1 MEFYRKYL
9 KIHCVYLLRL
19 ILFLFFLVSL
29 NDCGF
34 SQQIYLVNYD
44 LDDKVKGLPN
54 SIKLDTAENKVNVQQ
69 QINNFRFQLIERGYF
84 LNEISRIDSSRLLF
98 VRLGE
103 RFSKIKLID
112 SVDCN
117 RGVFNSKK
125 ITHYLSPKQFSS
137 YMRNKSVKYLN
148 SGYPFANVF
157 IDQTSIKGM
166 DINSYLRVDKGKYS
180 RLMKIHIKGDSS
192 ISLNTIQSIIGVSI
206 GDFYSEEVIAF
217 IDNKIAQN
225 NFIRAIKPSEILFTT
240 EGYELFL
247 YLKSDRVSFLRG
259 AVGLQPDPVSQKMAL
274 TGEVNLKLE
283 NTLKKGELLKLN
295 WRSIKPQTQR
305 LNIDFKYP
313 FLFQSPFGIAAN
325 FLLYKRDSTFLDLNA
340 EFNVSYKLNNGT
352 TFRAHYRYVNSNLL
366 GGAENSIEFQ
376 SLSSYSTNSYG
387 LSLDKKQVDNIVN
400 PSKGNAFMSKFY
412 LGQRTLNSDSNSVS
426 NVTVSGHIHYQ
437 QYIPFFKRHVLFIS
451 GSFDMYSSP
460 VIYQNELFRFGGL
473 NTLRGFNEE
482 ELFASVKGIATI
494 EYRFLLDQSSNIFIF
509 YDQCIYENN
518 ALEYFKDQPFG
529 FGAGISFGSKI
540 GIFNITYA
548 LGKKFSNPIDFRSSK
563 IHFGYTAYF

>member
-1 MEFYRKYL
+1 MEFYAKYS
-9 KIHCVYLLRL
+9 KINCVYLFRL
-19 ILFLFFLVSL
+19 ILIFFSL
-29 NDCGF
+29 SIPIEYGF
-34 SQQIYLVNYD
+34 SQEMYVVSYD
-44 LDDKVKGLPN
+44 LDFKIKGLPK
-54 SIKLDTAENKVNVQQ
+54 SIKIDTSQSKSNIQQ
-69 QINNFRFQLIERGYF
+69 QINNLRFGLIEYGYF
-84 LNEISRIDSSRLLF
+84 LSDISITDSSKLLS

-103 RFSKIKLID
+103 KFSKIKLLDSID
-112 SVDCN
+112 ID

-125 ITHYLSPKQFSS
+125 MTHYLSPKQFSS
-137 YMRNKSVKYLN
+137 YMRNKSLKYLN

-157 IDQTSIKGM
+157 IDETRIEGT
-166 DINSYLRVDKGKYS
+166 DISSCLKVDKGEYS
-180 RLMKIHIKGDSS
+180 TLMKINIKGDSS
-192 ISLNTIQSIIGVSI
+192 ISLNTIQSIIGLSV
-206 GDFYSEEVIAF
+206 GDYYSEEVIAL

-225 NFIRAIKPSEILFTT
+225 NFISSIKPSEILFTR

-259 AVGLQPDPVSQKMAL
+259 AVGLQPDPVSQRMAL

-283 NTLKKGELLKLN
+283 NTLKKGERFKLN

-325 FLLYKRDSTFLDLNA
+325 FLLYKRDSTFLDLNT

-366 GGAENSIEFQ
+366 SGAENSIEFE

-387 LSLDKKQVDNIVN
+387 LSFEKKQLDNIVN
-400 PSKGNAFMSKFY
+400 PSKGVTFMSKFY

-451 GSFDMYSSP
+451 ASFDMYSSP
-460 VIYQNELFRFGGL
+460 LIYQNELFRFGGL

-482 ELFASVKGIATI
+482 ELFASAKGIATI
-494 EYRFLLDQSSNIFIF
+494 EYRFLLDESSNIFIF
-509 YDQCIYENN
+509 YDQCMYENN

>member
-29 NDCGF
+29 NDCGL

-54 SIKLDTAENKVNVQQ
+54 SIKLDTAKNKVNVQQ

-117 RGVFNSKK
+117 RSVFNSKK

-157 IDQTSIKGM
+157 IDQTSIEGM
-166 DINSYLRVDKGKYS
+166 EINSYLRVDKGKYS

-295 WRSIKPQTQR
+295 WRSIKPKTQR

-387 LSLDKKQVDNIVN
+387 LSFDKKQVDNIVN

>member
-29 NDCGF
+29 NDCGL

-54 SIKLDTAENKVNVQQ
+54 SIKLDTAKNKVNVQQ

-157 IDQTSIKGM
+157 IDQTSIEGM
-166 DINSYLRVDKGKYS
+166 EINSYLRVDKGKYS

-387 LSLDKKQVDNIVN
+387 LSFDKKQVDNIVN

-412 LGQRTLNSDSNSVS
+412 LGQRTLNSDSYSVS

>member
-1 MEFYRKYL
+1 M
-9 KIHCVYLLRL
+9 YLLRL
-19 ILFLFFLVSL
+19 ILFLLFLVSL
-29 NDCGF
+29 NDCGL
-34 SQQIYLVNYD
+34 SQQMYVVNYD
-44 LDDKVKGLPN
+44 LDEEVKGLPK
-54 SIKLDTAENKVNVQQ
+54 SIKLDTSKNKGNVQQ
-69 QINNFRFQLIERGYF
+69 QINNLRFELIERGYF
-84 LNEISRIDSSRLLF
+84 LSEISIIDSSELLS

-112 SVDCN
+112 SVDYN

-125 ITHYLSPKQFSS
+125 VTYYLSPKRFSS
-137 YMRNKSVKYLN
+137 YMRNKSLKYLN

-157 IDQTSIKGM
+157 INETSIEGT
-166 DINSYLRVDKGKYS
+166 DITSHLKVDKGDYS

-192 ISLNTIQSIIGVSI
+192 ISLNTIQSIIGISV
-206 GDFYSEEVIAF
+206 GDFYSEEIIAF
-217 IDNKIAQN
+217 IDSKIAQN
-225 NFIRAIKPSEILFTT
+225 NFIRAMKPSEILFTK
-240 EGYELFL
+240 EGHELFL

-313 FLFQSPFGIAAN
+313 FLFQSPFGVAAN

-340 EFNVSYKLNNGT
+340 EFNVSYQLNNGT

-366 GGAENSIEFQ
+366 SGAENSIEFQ

-387 LSLDKKQVDNIVN
+387 LSFEKKQVDNIVN
-400 PSKGNAFMSKFY
+400 PSRGSAFMSKFY

-437 QYIPFFKRHVLFIS
+437 QYIPFFKRHVLFMS

>member
-29 NDCGF
+29 NDCGL

-54 SIKLDTAENKVNVQQ
+54 SIKLDTAKNKVNVQQ

-117 RGVFNSKK
+117 RSVFNSKK

-157 IDQTSIKGM
+157 IDQTSIEGM
-166 DINSYLRVDKGKYS
+166 EINSYLRVDKGKYS

-387 LSLDKKQVDNIVN
+387 LSFDKKQVDNIVN

>member
-29 NDCGF
+29 NDCGL

-54 SIKLDTAENKVNVQQ
+54 SIKLDTAKNKVNVQQ

-117 RGVFNSKK
+117 LGVFNSKK
-125 ITHYLSPKQFSS
+125 IAHYLSPKQFSS
-137 YMRNKSVKYLN
+137 YMQNKSVKYLN

-157 IDQTSIKGM
+157 IDQTSIEGM
-166 DINSYLRVDKGKYS
+166 EINSYLRVDKGKYS

-387 LSLDKKQVDNIVN
+387 LSFDKKQVDNIVN

>member
-1 MEFYRKYL
+1 MEFYRKYR
-9 KIHCVYLLRL
+9 KIKCVYILRL
-19 ILFLFFLVSL
+19 ILFLFFLVSH
-29 NDCGF
+29 NECGF
-34 SQQIYLVNYD
+34 SQQMYVVNYD
-44 LDDKVKGLPN
+44 LDDEVKGLPKY
-54 SIKLDTAENKVNVQQ
+54 IKLDTSKNKVTVQQ
-69 QINNFRFQLIERGYF
+69 EINNLRFELIERGYF
-84 LNEISRIDSSRLLF
+84 LCEISIIDSSELLS

-112 SVDCN
+112 SVDYN

-125 ITHYLSPKQFSS
+125 VTYYLSPKQFSS
-137 YMRNKSVKYLN
+137 YMRNKSLKYLN

-157 IDQTSIKGM
+157 INETSIEGT
-166 DINSYLRVDKGKYS
+166 DITSHLKVDKGDYS

-192 ISLNTIQSIIGVSI
+192 ISLNTIQSIIGISV
-206 GDFYSEEVIAF
+206 GDFYSEEIVAF
-217 IDNKIAQN
+217 IDSKIAQN
-225 NFIRAIKPSEILFTT
+225 NFIRAFKPSEVLFTK
-240 EGYELFL
+240 EGHELFL

-259 AVGLQPDPVSQKMAL
+259 AVGLQPDPISQKMAL

-313 FLFQSPFGIAAN
+313 FLFQSPFGVAAN

-366 GGAENSIEFQ
+366 SGAENSIEFE
-376 SLSSYSTNSYG
+376 SLSSYTTNSYG
-387 LSLDKKQVDNIVN
+387 LSFEKKQVDNIVN
-400 PSKGNAFMSKFY
+400 PSRGSAFMSKFY

-426 NVTVSGHIHYQ
+426 NVTVSAHIHYQ

-482 ELFASVKGIATI
+482 ELFASAKAVATI

-509 YDQCIYENN
+509 FDQCMYENN

-529 FGAGISFGSKI
+529 FGTGISFGSKI